1 MKITVVCDALGS
13 LDNGTAIAATALV
26 RAMKKRG
33 HEVVVVCSDEAKAGK
48 EGYLVISRRG
58 SRFGKR
64 NFEKGILED
73 AVWDSDAVH
82 IMTPFMLGSA
92 AVKLCKKHLIPV
104 SADFYVQTE
113 GLHARLRPS
122 RLTAANRVTYRRYY
136 LNVYR
141 YADAVRYPSELSRNL
156 FEKTVG
162 HETKAYVIPN
172 GVDGRFH
179 PNGAQKPR
187 ALSDQFIILYCADY
201 SREKNHGVLID
212 AAALSKYSDT
222 IQLIF
227 AGSGPMKSALKK
239 QGMKLKNQPILTAY
253 PYSQLPNLYNYADLY
268 VHPALVDMNASSCM
282 EALACGLVPLIADS
296 PRSAAKRFAPDGSNL
311 FESRNAQALADMIDR
326 IIEQPEVLTTYR
338 EQYKGI
344 VGELTQ
350 DVCMDRM
357 EEMLYD
363 IR

>member
-26 RAMKKRG
+26 RSMKKRG

-58 SRFGKR
+58 NGFGKH
-64 NFEKGILED
+64 ILEKEKLEA

-82 IMTPFMLGSA
+82 IMTPFAPGSA
-92 AVKLCKKHLIPV
+92 AVRLCRQHLIPV
-104 SADFYVQTE
+104 SADVYLPPA
-113 GLHARLRPS
+113 GLSARLGMNRIK
-122 RLTAANRVTYRRYY
+122 AANVMQYRRLYMD
-136 LNVYR
+136 LYR
-141 YADAVRYPSELSRNL
+141 HADAVRYPSELSRKL
-156 FEKTVG
+156 FEKAVG
-162 HETKAYVIPN
+162 HKTKAYVIPN
-172 GVDGRFH
+172 GVNERFC

-187 ALSDQFIILYCADY
+187 ALNGEFIILYCADY

-212 AAALSKYSDT
+212 AAALSKHSDR
-222 IQLIF
+222 IRLIF
-227 AGSGPMKSALKK
+227 AGSGPLKSALKK

-268 VHPALVDMNASSCM
+268 VHPALVDWDASSCM
-282 EALACGLVPLIADS
+282 EAMACGLVPLIADS
-296 PRSAAKRFAPDGSNL
+296 PRNAAKCFSPDGSNL

-326 IIEQPEVLTTYR
+326 IIEQPEVLTAYR

-350 DVCMDRM
+350 DACMDRM